1 MVHLACHGIQ
11 DLTEPHRSHFSL
23 TNGDLTVA
31 RLMETDLK
39 HAFFA
44 FLSACET
51 ARGDPKH
58 ADEVVH
64 LASTML
70 FAGLKSIVAT
80 MWWVNHR
87 WGVVQGLTLERAMSD
102 RDGPYVAK
110 LFYEK
115 LFEEETIN
123 IDAIPSALDY
133 AVTALRNS
141 GASPERWATFVHM
154 GAWRILGCCWA
165 IILHVIAP
173 GSTHADVAAMVAY
186 ALVRQGTGIDATTVG
201 VNSSLPK
208 VRVADIYPTYAS
220 VEEINGARRS

>member
-1 MVHLACHGIQ
+1 VQDHARPRLHWCPTGSFAFVPIHAAGIYEGLDRESCSDYVISSYTPTLTALIQAQRGVQTYAAKQTTLLLLAAERAHDANLPHLQYVPEEVQNVLGAATHAHIPSHLYNGPNVLESLSSANMVHLACHGIQ

-87 WGVVQGLTLERAMSD
+87 
-102 RDGPYVAK
+102 
-110 LFYEK
+110 
-115 LFEEETIN
+115 
-123 IDAIPSALDY
+123 
-133 AVTALRNS
+133 
-141 GASPERWATFVHM
+141 
-154 GAWRILGCCWA
+154 
-165 IILHVIAP
+165 
-173 GSTHADVAAMVAY
+173 
-186 ALVRQGTGIDATTVG
+186 
-201 VNSSLPK
+201 
-208 VRVADIYPTYAS
+208 
-220 VEEINGARRS
+220 